1 MTINKK
7 VPSNCSSIGTS
18 SLLMIPLKNKNAIS
32 LYTKKAFNSSHGLK
46 YCIPY
51 RIPRSSTWLEVE

>member
-1 MTINKK
+1 MSKNKK

-32 LYTKKAFNSSHGLK
+32 LYTKKSFISSIIILFLCNK
-46 YCIPY
+46 NLYK
-51 RIPRSSTWLEVE
+51 